1 MTGADDTGERRSRK
15 PDWIRVARAEG
26 PAFATVRRTLR
37 SLRLGTV
44 CEEAR
49 CPNRSEC
56 WSCGTATFLILGRQC
71 TRSCQFCSVR
81 PARDG
86 EPLDPGEPERVAEA
100 VAALAL
106 RFAVITSVS
115 RDDLPDGGAAHYAAT
130 IRAVRRRSPGVGVEV
145 LTPDYM
151 GAPLE
156 AVLEAEPDVF
166 AHNVEVV
173 RELTPQVRDRRCA
186 YDRSLEV
193 LAAARKLRPSTITK
207 SSLLLGLG
215 ETDAQVEATLDD
227 LRAAGVESIAIG
239 QYLQPTRRNVP
250 VRRWVTPERF
260 AELAELARDKGF
272 TRVASGPLVRTSYH
286 AAEHAVPSPHPLPS
300 GEGRGKGLRVLR
312 AGLVPYDEAL
322 ALQQELCRRRLAG
335 EIPDTVVVLEHP
347 PVITLGHRADAGN
360 VVAPAERLRV
370 LGIEVHRV
378 DRGGDVT
385 YHGPGQV
392 VMYPIVDLEAAK
404 LGTARFVE
412 ILEECMIR
420 AAARYGVEATRL
432 PRKRG
437 VFAGPDKIGAVGI
450 HVSHGVTTHGLALN
464 VDPDL
469 SHYDLIVACGLRDH
483 GVTSLRRAAGRPVD
497 QRDVED
503 TLVATLAELLGRTIE
518 TAL

>member
-1 MTGADDTGERRSRK
+1 MTGPDDSGARRTRRK
-15 PDWIRVARAEG
+15 PEWIRVARAES

-37 SLRLGTV
+37 SLELGTV

-56 WSCGTATFLILGRQC
+56 WSCGTATFLIMGRQC
-71 TRSCQFCSVR
+71 TRSCRFCSVR
-81 PARDG
+81 PAPDSG
-86 EPLDPGEPERVAEA
+86 MEPLDPGEPDRVAEA

-130 IRAVRRRSPGVGVEV
+130 IRAVKRRTPGAGVEV
-145 LTPDYM
+145 LTPDYL

-156 AVLEAEPDVF
+156 AVLDAEPDVF

-173 RELTPQVRDRRCA
+173 RELTPQVRDRRCS

-193 LAAARKLRPSTITK
+193 LAAARRKRPSTVTK

-215 ETDAQVEATLDD
+215 ETDAQVEAALDD
-227 LRAAGVESIAIG
+227 LRAVGVASIAIG

-250 VRRWVTPERF
+250 VERWVTPERF
-260 AELAELARDKGF
+260 AELAALAREKGF
-272 TRVASGPLVRTSYH
+272 THVASGPLVRTSYH
-286 AAEHAVPSPHPLPS
+286 AAEHAGPRRPLQ
-300 GEGRGKGLRVLR
+300 VLR
-312 AGLVPYDEAL
+312 LGRVPYEDAL
-322 ALQQELCRRRLAG
+322 ALQRDLAARRLAR

-360 VVAPAERLRV
+360 VVAPAPLLRE
-370 LGIEVHRV
+370 LGIAVHRV

-420 AAARYGVEATRL
+420 AAARHGVEAARI

-437 VFAGPDKIGAVGI
+437 VFAGLDTKEKLGAVGI

-469 SHYDLIVACGLRDH
+469 GHYALIVACGLREH
-483 GVTSLRRAAGRPVD
+483 GVTSLRRASGHPVD

-503 TLVATLAELLGRTIE
+503 ALIATLAELLGRTVE
-518 TAL
+518 NAT